1 MRKLEVAEW
10 SFENVP
16 FGALATCVIC
26 HKVSSPSGFV
36 VVFFIYQLFFFFH
49 FTIETFEKVSWRT
62 DRYIFGFDNFPLY
75 NPPLVSVLY
84 CIQLFWGRLSYKS
97 VKAHATMSKGIMG
110 NADHGCL
117 IEAKCISL
125 WQSETAQTGV
135 LNMLFLPE
143 TLLAS
148 GKELQT
154 STTDNTNQHCYVRFY
169 AWMGQPF
176 MSKLLYNLRSHHST
190 CTLTTWILYRKNK
203 TQVA

>member
-1 MRKLEVAEW
+1 MSQSVL
-10 SFENVP
+10 P
-16 FGALATCVIC
+16 FRFCC
-26 HKVSSPSGFV
+26 C
-36 VVFFIYQLFFFFH
+36 FFLSTFFFVYGDH
-49 FTIETFEKVSWRT
+49 FTIETFWKLKWVGELT
-62 DRYIFGFDNFPLY
+62 GTYLGFPLY
-75 NPPLVSVLY
+75 NQPLVSVLY
-84 CIQLFWGRLSYKS
+84 CIQLFWERLSYKR
-97 VKAHATMSKGIMG
+97 VKAHATMPKGIMA

-125 WQSETAQTGV
+125 WQTETAQTGV

-154 STTDNTNQHCYVRFY
+154 STTDNTNQHCYARFY